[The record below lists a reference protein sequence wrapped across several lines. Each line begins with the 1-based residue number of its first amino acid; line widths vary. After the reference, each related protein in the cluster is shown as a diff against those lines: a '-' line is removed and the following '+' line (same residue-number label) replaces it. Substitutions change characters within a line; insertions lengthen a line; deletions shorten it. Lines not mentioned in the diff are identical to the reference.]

1 MKIHL
6 NKKAQDMLFGYYEGV
21 DWHIDLCVPNPNPKK
36 SPADDYVFMSEK
48 EQDRIWHKVINWITD
63 YKVKYNGKFSE
74 MKVDK
79 ELAFYLSGDAR
90 NQSDLITTEILEH
103 DVEDIFED
111 YWCYNTKRQK
121 RRVKLG
127 KENLFKEYKLAQK
140 QLDKLSKI
148 DERI

>member
-1 MKIHL
+1 
-6 NKKAQDMLFGYYEGV
+6 MLFGYYEGV

-63 YKVKYNGKFSE
+63 YKEKYNGKFSE

-90 NQSDLITTEILEH
+90 NQSDLITTEILEY

-111 YWCYNTKRQK
+111 YWCYKTKRQK
-121 RRVKLG
+121 RRVKSD
-127 KENLFKEYKLAQK
+127 KENLYKEYKLAQK

-148 DERI
+148 DEII

>member
-1 MKIHL
+1 MRIHL

-36 SPADDYVFMSEK
+36 SPVDDYVYMSEK
-48 EQDRIWHKVINWITD
+48 EQDRIWHKVLDWIDD
-63 YKVKYNGKFSE
+63 YKKKYNGKFSDME
-74 MKVDK
+74 VDK

-90 NQSDLITTEILEH
+90 NQSDLISSEIFDY

-111 YWCYNTKRQK
+111 YWCYKTNKQK
-121 RRVKLG
+121 RRVKSD
-127 KENLFKEYKLAQK
+127 KENLYKEYKLAQK

-148 DERI
+148 DEVI